1 LHREFHHGPDVAQ
14 ETPQIEAKPEA
25 PAVAAV
31 EGDIPRNLGDPDP
44 NPGVVTEQKDTETPS
59 VPPEST
65 FVKLAPSKNRY
76 TLLKDEL

>member
-1 LHREFHHGPDVAQ
+1 MGFLDVVFIFGKSGVLRA
-14 ETPQIEAKPEA
+14 TGNDFY
-25 PAVAAV
+25 VFNS
-31 EGDIPRNLGDPDP
+31 GDIPRGLGDPDP
-44 NPGVVTEQKDTETPS
+44 NPGVVTEPKDTETPS